1 MSWSSNWGDVTVNKP
16 LPSPTEKEQDILTE
30 ARDRFK
36 VCVNWEATARINF
49 EYDYKFANGDTH
61 NKYQWDADALNL
73 RDGRPCLTINKV
85 NQHNLM
91 VINDAKQNK
100 PGVRIRPVGDNASYD
115 AAQLFQ
121 ELV

>member
-1 MSWSSNWGDVTVNKP
+1 MSTDTWTSQWSVSETNKP
-16 LPSPTEKEQDILTE
+16 PPTETEEDQNIIREAKE
-30 ARDRFK
+30 RFK
-36 VCVNWEATARINF
+36 ICVDWEATARINF

-100 PGVRIRPVGDNASYD
+100 PGVRIRPVGD
-115 AAQLFQ
+115 
-121 ELV
+121 